1 MKLSG
6 SQIYTGLNPT
16 KNVFEIKF
24 IKNSEVLTVE
34 VDNVNR
40 LDMLIGQLQVLR
52 GMMNV
57 SSNRGNSD

>member
-6 SQIYTGLNPT
+6 SQIYTGLNPRT
-16 KNVFEIKF
+16 REFEIRF
-24 IKNSEVLTVE
+24 IKDNQTMTVE

>member
-16 KNVFEIKF
+16 TREFEIRF
-24 IKNSEVLTVE
+24 IKDNQTMTVE

-57 SSNRGNSD
+57 GSNRGNSD